1 MKALKEEARKAEI
14 LLADVPSQLS
24 SKTQSVHSA
33 NDTIKDMKAR
43 IGTLEGTAQSIE
55 SRQRLLS
62 KDLDTAKRLQ
72 KDEEDKLKNYSK
84 HVTL

>member
-1 MKALKEEARKAEI
+1 M
-14 LLADVPSQLS
+14 QLS
-24 SKTQSVHSA
+24 SKAQIFDTANGTIVDLKAKNGSLESVA
-33 NDTIKDMKAR
+33 
-43 IGTLEGTAQSIE
+43 ESIE
-55 SRQRLLS
+55 SRQQLLS